1 MGHNS
6 PDGQTNVE
14 RIDKT
19 EDMKY
24 IFYSLL
30 AVVLS
35 ALVMGCESR
44 KTIPDKELASIFHDA
59 MIVNA
64 YIGNQN
70 IDLDSLNIYEPIFA
84 HYGYTTEDVRYT
96 MSSFLRRKSANLSD
110 VVNDMIE
117 QIEHENDLLKLA
129 VTKLDTIE
137 SAAQRFAR
145 QTLVQ
150 DTAVVIKKAAD
161 TVKLRYAVEVKN
173 RGEYKI
179 SARYTIDSID
189 KSRGRRFT
197 VKKLYRD
204 STTHQVH
211 SSSMQMLRDS
221 RLTATINISEK
232 DSNVIALNLYF
243 DDFSSASKAQRKDFP
258 RPKISKMT
266 LEEVKVVFTPE
277 LEQAIEQLY
286 DKQLKIRI
294 FADTMFFPPKE
305 VATEE
310 ATDEEVTTD
319 NATDEEVTAENTTDD
334 KATTEKA

>member
-1 MGHNS
+1 
-6 PDGQTNVE
+6 
-14 RIDKT
+14 
-19 EDMKY
+19 MKH

-30 AVVLS
+30 AVGLL
-35 ALVMGCESR
+35 ALAVGCESR

-117 QIEHENDLLKLA
+117 QIEQENDRLKLA
-129 VTKLDTIE
+129 VAKLDTIE
-137 SAAQRFAR
+137 KSALRVAR
-145 QTLVQ
+145 QTLVE

-179 SARYTIDSID
+179 TSRYTIDSLD

-204 STTHQVH
+204 STTQQVH
-211 SSSMQMLRDS
+211 SSAMQMIRDS
-221 RLTATINISEK
+221 RLTATITISEK
-232 DSNVIALNLYF
+232 DSDVIALNLYF
-243 DDFSSASKAQRKDFP
+243 DDFSSASKSQRKDFP
-258 RPKISKMT
+258 RPKVSKMT

-277 LEQAIEQLY
+277 LERAIEQLY
-286 DKQLKIRI
+286 DKQLNLRI
-294 FADTMFFPPKE
+294 FADTMFFRPKEAVEVAAEEGEIAEEATTEE
-305 VATEE
+305 VATEK
-310 ATDEEVTTD
+310 T
-319 NATDEEVTAENTTDD
+319 TAE
-334 KATTEKA
+334 AEEEKQ